1 MFEKYYSLVEKCEQ
15 LDNPTYEQLKEIQK
29 EWDSYTLE
37 LFKMQTENIKKN
49 NGYSNDYNYNLEYI
63 QTIQKLLQ
71 IISIVREDKLE
82 SIENYLKTMSLK
94 YSLSN
99 KPRTSKYNNLQLK

>member
-1 MFEKYYSLVEKCEQ
+1 MLS
-15 LDNPTYEQLKEIQK
+15 
-29 EWDSYTLE
+29 TLE

-49 NGYSNDYNYNLEYI
+49 NGYSNDYNYNLDYI
-63 QTIQKLLQ
+63 QTTQKLLQ

-99 KPRTSKYNNLQLK
+99 NPRTSKYNNLQLK